1 MAGTPPQR
9 RIEMSLSTYINGFA
23 AKMSQTGRENF
34 VYTRW
39 RGAPAPILPIKD
51 ETVRTP
57 YFKKQLAKSSNN
69 LANYCFLL
77 ANFCINE
84 RRCKSSKQRYVKG

>member
-1 MAGTPPQR
+1 
-9 RIEMSLSTYINGFA
+9 
-23 AKMSQTGRENF
+23 MSQMGRENF

-39 RGAPAPILPIKD
+39 CGTPAPILPNKD

-69 LANYCFLL
+69 LANYCFCWQTSCDILVIVINYL
-77 ANFCINE
+77 AG
-84 RRCKSSKQRYVKG
+84 SQ

>member
-1 MAGTPPQR
+1 
-9 RIEMSLSTYINGFA
+9 
-23 AKMSQTGRENF
+23 MSQMGRENF

-39 RGAPAPILPIKD
+39 RGAPAPILPNKD
-51 ETVRTP
+51 ETVRKP

-77 ANFCINE
+77 ANFLRNKSTVKPGNYSDILVIVINYLAG
-84 RRCKSSKQRYVKG
+84 SQ